1 MAEIITNVDVRRVGE
16 AAEKILNN
24 IGKVIVGKRDV
35 IRLVLVALLSE
46 GHLLIEDVPGI
57 GKTMLA
63 KATAS
68 SLGAAF
74 KRVQFTPDLLPSD
87 VTGIYYF
94 NQKTS
99 EFEYRPGP
107 IMANIVLADE
117 INRATPR
124 TQSCLLEAMQERQ
137 VTVDI
142 KTIPLPRPFLVI
154 ATQNPI
160 ELEGTFPLPEA
171 QLDRFLLKINMGYPT
186 AADDHLILS
195 RFRQTN
201 PLEELGPVVSSDELL
216 QMQAACREIHV
227 AADIEDYII
236 RLIHAT
242 RVHTSL
248 QLGASPRAM
257 LALYRASQALA
268 ALHGRAFVIPDDVKY
283 LVTSVLVHRIIP
295 NAEIHLRGRTAQEI
309 LREIV
314 DSVSVP
320 VEEAAGTDER

>member
-1 MAEIITNVDVRRVGE
+1 
-16 AAEKILNN
+16 
-24 IGKVIVGKRDV
+24 
-35 IRLVLVALLSE
+35 
-46 GHLLIEDVPGI
+46 
-57 GKTMLA
+57 
-63 KATAS
+63 
-68 SLGAAF
+68 
-74 KRVQFTPDLLPSD
+74 
-87 VTGIYYF
+87 
-94 NQKTS
+94 
-99 EFEYRPGP
+99 
-107 IMANIVLADE
+107 
-117 INRATPR
+117 
-124 TQSCLLEAMQERQ
+124 MQENQ
-137 VTVDI
+137 VTTEGET
-142 KTIPLPRPFLVI
+142 KPLPRPFIVL

-227 AADIEDYII
+227 AADIEDYVI
-236 RLIHAT
+236 RLVHAT
-242 RVHTSL
+242 REHTSL

-283 LVTSVLVHRIIP
+283 LVTFVLVHRIIP
-295 NAEIHLRGRTAQEI
+295 NTEINLRGRTAQGILKEI
-309 LREIV
+309 I

-320 VEEAAGTDER
+320 VEKEGVTEER

>member
-1 MAEIITNVDVRRVGE
+1 MAEVITNVDVRRVGE

-46 GHLLIEDVPGI
+46 GHLFIEDVPGI

-171 QLDRFLLKINMGYPT
+171 QLDRFLLKLKLGYPT
-186 AADDHLILS
+186 EDEEGMILQ
-195 RFRQTN
+195 RFQEEN
-201 PLEELGPVVSSDELL
+201 PLDNLKAVVEAAELL
-216 QMQAACREIHV
+216 ELQKLCRKVYVSESV
-227 AADIEDYII
+227 RGYIVNI
-236 RLIHAT
+236 TQAT
-242 RVHTSL
+242 RSHAGIK
-248 QLGASPRAM
+248 LGASPRASLSLY
-257 LALYRASQALA
+257 LATQSLA
-268 ALHGRAFVIPDDVKY
+268 AIEGRNYVIPDDVKA
-283 LVTSVLVHRIIP
+283 LATPVLTHRLIVK
-295 NAEIHLRGRTAQEI
+295 AETGLRGQTAES
-309 LREIV
+309 IV
-314 DSVSVP
+314 ADVLSHVPVP
-320 VEEAAGTDER
+320 VEDKS